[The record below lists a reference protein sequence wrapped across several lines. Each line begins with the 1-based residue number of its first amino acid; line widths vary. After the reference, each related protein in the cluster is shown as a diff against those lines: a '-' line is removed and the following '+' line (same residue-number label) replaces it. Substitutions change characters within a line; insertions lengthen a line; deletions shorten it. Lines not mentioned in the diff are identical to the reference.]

1 MLAASSW
8 AWGWDTLVAIGT
20 LALAA
25 GTSVLAWST
34 WGAVRESRDAIRLQA
49 REVESVEKQTA
60 ALAEQTQAVRA
71 QAEATERQ
79 AELSAAALASSVR
92 PVIVAAIAPAE
103 ITKLSEGER
112 MPPVLEPVTYPGDYA
127 VPVRPLSV
135 HYEERDDMLYLSFC
149 VRNIGAGVAFVQR
162 VALLTRTAYP
172 VRISPPI
179 IAPNETARVLIAL
192 TLKQSS
198 GQFTDVNEVTRTGR
212 GFVQATVGLF
222 YTGASHDLA
231 LTTEV
236 TLSELIDEQS
246 WLITGTKVWDGDTR
260 ADLGAHEERPLLAST
275 DNIG

>member
-1 MLAASSW
+1 VLAASPW
-8 AWGWDTLVAIGT
+8 AWGWNALVAIGT

-34 WGAVRESRDAIRLQA
+34 WGAVRESRAAIKLQA
-49 REVESVEKQTA
+49 REVESVEKQTM
-60 ALAEQTQAVRA
+60 ALVEQTQALRDQA
-71 QAEATERQ
+71 QATQRQ
-79 AELSAAALASSVR
+79 AELSAAAFASSVR
-92 PVIVAAIAPAE
+92 PVIIAAIAPAE
-103 ITKLSEGER
+103 ITKVGQLDR
-112 MPPVLEPVTYPGDYA
+112 RAPDREPVTYPGDYT
-127 VPVRPLSV
+127 VLVRPLAV
-135 HYEERDDMLYLSFC
+135 HYEERDNMLYLSFC

-162 VALLTRTAYP
+162 VTLLTRSAYP

-179 IAPNETARVLIAL
+179 IAPNETARLLIAL
-192 TLKQSS
+192 TLRQGS

-212 GFVQATVGLF
+212 GFVQATIALV
-222 YTGASHDLA
+222 YTGLSHGLA

-260 ADLGAHEERPLLAST
+260 VDLDNREERPLLAST